1 LKGIDIVRKL
11 HSVLLI
17 AVLFCVAAINP
28 AYGQGGTSQYIY
40 DANGRLGAVIAPSGS
55 AAVYHYDAAGNLT
68 SIEQIGAGGFSI
80 LSFSPQQGTIGDQV
94 TLTGVGLDTATSV
107 SFNGTPST
115 IVSAAPTSLVTTIPQ
130 GASTGLI
137 TVSGVRGS
145 ASSSTTF
152 SVVARVEVSPG
163 TVEILPGE
171 VVLFQANVVGTP
183 NQQVTWA
190 VNGISGGN
198 SSVGT
203 ISASGF
209 YQSPTINNALEV
221 TVSAISQADTA
232 VSGQADVRILN
243 PNTTSEIRSPL
254 LTVSVGLT
262 SSFIA
267 QTPLLAVLKGNF
279 LGIEASPLAVA
290 LGEPLAISSRAVS
303 ATTGP
308 VITAIS
314 PATLTRGTSPTVTL
328 TGQNLGGAT
337 AVSFSTANG
346 GVEGNITASNISVS
360 NGTTL
365 TFTAAVGAS
374 AAAGTD
380 VVIVTTANGKS
391 QVLSTGGNTVTIQ

>member
-1 LKGIDIVRKL
+1 
-11 HSVLLI
+11 
-17 AVLFCVAAINP
+17 
-28 AYGQGGTSQYIY
+28 
-40 DANGRLGAVIAPSGS
+40 
-55 AAVYHYDAAGNLT
+55 
-68 SIEQIGAGGFSI
+68 
-80 LSFSPQQGTIGDQV
+80 
-94 TLTGVGLDTATSV
+94 
-107 SFNGTPST
+107 
-115 IVSAAPTSLVTTIPQ
+115 
-130 GASTGLI
+130 
-137 TVSGVRGS
+137 
-145 ASSSTTF
+145 
-152 SVVARVEVSPG
+152 
-163 TVEILPGE
+163 
-171 VVLFQANVVGTP
+171 
-183 NQQVTWA
+183 
-190 VNGISGGN
+190 
-198 SSVGT
+198 
-203 ISASGF
+203 
-209 YQSPTINNALEV
+209 
-221 TVSAISQADTA
+221 

-337 AVSFSTANG
+337 AISFSTGN

-360 NGTTL
+360 PSGTTL

-374 AAAGTD
+374 AVAGTD